1 MTVRS
6 RLALG
11 LAAVAVAFPHPVLAN
26 LLQERSQRFHPVES
40 SAGIVAAQEA
50 QAAAVGAQIL
60 REGGNAVDAAVATSF
75 ALAVTLPQAGNLGGG
90 GFLVLWLPK
99 RGPMATCAAA
109 ARGPELPEAIQLGRG
124 EAVALNFREKA
135 PLKAGPDLFLNPDG
149 SVNRRLA
156 LRSLLSTGVPGTV
169 AGLTQVQQRYGCLPL
184 ATVMQPAIRLA
195 EQGFAVGP

>member
-6 RLALG
+6 HLALG
-11 LAAVAVAFPHPVLAN
+11 LAAVAVTFPHPVLAN

-90 GFLVLWLPK
+90 GFLLLWLPK
-99 RGPMATCAAA
+99 RGPMATCAAVFLYVY
-109 ARGPELPEAIQLGRG
+109 LPETKGKSL
-124 EAVALNFREKA
+124 EAMYKYFEEITDSDLTKPFTPSPTRAVLADRT
-135 PLKAGPDLFLNPDG
+135 AG
-149 SVNRRLA
+149 
-156 LRSLLSTGVPGTV
+156 
-169 AGLTQVQQRYGCLPL
+169 
-184 ATVMQPAIRLA
+184 ATVRESDNKI
-195 EQGFAVGP
+195 V